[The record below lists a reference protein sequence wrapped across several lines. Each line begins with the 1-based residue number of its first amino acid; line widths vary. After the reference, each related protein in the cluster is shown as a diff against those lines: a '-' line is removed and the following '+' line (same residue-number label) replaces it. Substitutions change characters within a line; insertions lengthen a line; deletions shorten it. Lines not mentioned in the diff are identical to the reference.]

1 MVARE
6 NLAWI
11 VIRDPGLY
19 VDGILGAEK
28 LRADGGPDLGVE
40 FGTLIRDRLSAM
52 IRDGGLG
59 AGWWL
64 GAGGGR
70 VSGVDWVRD
79 GGRVSNEDWVLAC
92 GIRTSTRTSTKARP
106 DQALELLYD
115 DFWVPGS

>member
-1 MVARE
+1 MVARD

-70 VSGVDWVRD
+70 VS
-79 GGRVSNEDWVLAC
+79 NEDWVLAC

>member
-1 MVARE
+1 MVARD

-40 FGTLIRDRLSAM
+40 FGTLIRGRLSAM

-70 VSGVDWVRD
+70 VSGVD
-79 GGRVSNEDWVLAC
+79 
-92 GIRTSTRTSTKARP
+92 
-106 DQALELLYD
+106 
-115 DFWVPGS
+115 